1 MGAITPRGARA
12 ASLGVAEQADLDVDV
27 EAEAEAEAEAAVIA
41 APSSFA
47 NTLDRNILR
56 C

>member
-27 EAEAEAEAEAAVIA
+27 EAEAEAAVIA